1 MAERTVEDR
10 LREEYFELLPDIK
23 RVAEELETEVRH
35 CLLPICSR
43 LDQYEQLVI
52 TSRIKEC
59 ESALDALRRRQ
70 EFATFDR
77 GRPEAYTLSSLK
89 DLAGV
94 RVSVFP
100 RSRWNETDQELRK
113 HEPFSPWEPDPV
125 RDEDGDLLAHKYY
138 GHGKASDKVWGE
150 LQVVPML
157 TALFWEVEHAAIY
170 KPSPS
175 LKGIARAPQMR
186 RRTTEVLDALRTFED
201 EFENL
206 VRGDRLP

>member
-23 RVAEELETEVRH
+23 RVAEELETEVRY
-35 CLLPICSR
+35 CLLPISSR
-43 LDQYEQLVI
+43 LDRYERLVI

-70 EFATFDR
+70 AFATFDR
-77 GRPEAYTLSSLK
+77 GQPEVYTLSSLK

-100 RSRWNETDQELRK
+100 RSRWSETDQELRK
-113 HEPFSPWEPDPV
+113 HQPFSDWEPDPV
-125 RDEDGDLLAHKYY
+125 RYENGELLAYKYY
-138 GHGKASDKVWGE
+138 GHCKPSDRVWSE
-150 LQVVPML
+150 FQVVPML
-157 TALFWEVEHAAIY
+157 TALFWEVEHATIY
-170 KPSPS
+170 KPSPR
-175 LKGIARAPQMR
+175 LKGIARSLEMQQ
-186 RRTTEVLDALRTFED
+186 RTAEVLSALRAFED
-201 EFENL
+201 EFETL